1 MVRVHFVRAKYLK
14 YTQVYL
20 KYDHEAPKCD
30 HADKETLGTGVR
42 STQEAIDDDC
52 KDQKTLARHTRS
64 QGP

>member
-14 YTQVYL
+14 YTQVYP

-42 STQEAIDDDC
+42 STQEAIDGDC
-52 KDQKTLARHTRS
+52 MV
-64 QGP
+64 